1 MPDDVEKPATRGSA
15 RAGTLEQPDAAGIAP
30 RHIRQIRAALFQA
43 GVPGAMTMFAW
54 FAAPEFLSTSMSGAA
69 SAAAAASGQPF
80 DSLGATSE
88 VPWNPPR
95 AMPRRNG
102 WERAVLLPGRI
113 ASLPLAGLGYVTDRS
128 LLKIEQHPRFASGLP
143 TPPAGVRR
151 TVSFGLAKLGDLT
164 GPGGF
169 VALHRNLLHG
179 PTASHVAAEYSAS
192 VLHYNRTRLTWSGR
206 PLSLQYGYEWRP
218 QDRLYGIGNGTSA
231 DSASDYGGQDE
242 FVSGAMTWRPNGAH
256 GEARPP
262 LEATLWVGSHSRVT
276 RTGRGS
282 DEVSYET
289 RFPALGDA
297 TLNQTVENLVY
308 GVQLLQDRRAG
319 TPHWSRG
326 WRALVSAER
335 FDAPIHALALR
346 SGSSGGLQFTRY
358 QAEFEAG
365 VSFMRDPRT
374 LRLFVRIAD
383 QEAGPNRDR
392 MQLSDYSMLGGHAGL
407 YGFSPGR
414 FHDLDLMLTR
424 FAYLF
429 PLSRYF
435 EMNVHTEWGAVYR
448 DLWSGLRLDTLHH
461 SYGFALHLRM
471 KDVSRGAIG
480 MDFSREGGRVR
491 YSLGSSE

>member
-1 MPDDVEKPATRGSA
+1 MPDDVEKPATRA
-15 RAGTLEQPDAAGIAP
+15 RAAPLDKFASFAALAFLTMAMTGAAG
-30 RHIRQIRAALFQA
+30 
-43 GVPGAMTMFAW
+43 T
-54 FAAPEFLSTSMSGAA
+54 
-69 SAAAAASGQPF
+69 AAAASGHPF
-80 DSLGATSE
+80 DSLCATSE
-88 VPWNPPR
+88 VPWNPSR
-95 AMPRRNG
+95 AMPRRSG

-113 ASLPLAGLGYVTDRS
+113 VSLPLAGLGYVTDQT
-128 LLKIEQHPRFASGLP
+128 LLKIEQNPRFAGGLQSP
-143 TPPAGVRR
+143 TAGVRR
-151 TVSFGLAKLGDLT
+151 TLSFGLAKLGDKT
-164 GPGGF
+164 GMGGF
-169 VALHRNLLHG
+169 VALHRNLLYG
-179 PTASHVAAEYSAS
+179 RQASDVAAEYSAS
-192 VLHYNRTRLTWSGR
+192 TLNYNRTRLAWSGR

-218 QDRLYGIGNGTSA
+218 QDRFYGFGNGTSA
-231 DSASDYGGQDE
+231 DNASDYAGQDE
-242 FVSGAMTWRPNGAH
+242 FVTGAMTWRPNGAH
-256 GEARPP
+256 VEARPP
-262 LEATLWVGSHSRVT
+262 FEFTLWAGSHNRVT
-276 RTGRGS
+276 RSGRGS

-289 RFPALGDA
+289 LFPAIGDA

-374 LRLFVRIAD
+374 LRLLVRIAD
-383 QEAGPNRDR
+383 QDAGSNRDR

-407 YGFSPGR
+407 SGFSPGR
-414 FHDLDLMLTR
+414 FHDLDLLLTR

-435 EMNVHTEWGAVYR
+435 EMNVHSEWGAVYR

-461 SYGFALHLRM
+461 SFGFALHLRM
-471 KDVSRGAIG
+471 NDVSRGAIG
-480 MDFSREGGRVR
+480 MDFSREGGRLR